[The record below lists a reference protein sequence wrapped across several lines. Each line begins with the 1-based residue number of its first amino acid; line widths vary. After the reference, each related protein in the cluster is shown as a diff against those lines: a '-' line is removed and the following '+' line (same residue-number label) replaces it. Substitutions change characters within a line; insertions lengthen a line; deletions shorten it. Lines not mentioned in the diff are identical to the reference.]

1 MEHRWVLLV
10 ANEEYLA
17 MQVQETI
24 HHVVDIAMVLV
35 SCTVIWVEEEL
46 LHLALGVEMLREE
59 IDVSVVGKE
68 EIVLHILGVIA
79 ESVAEEV
86 SADIW
91 LGEAI
96 LVELHA
102 HVPEVLQ

>member
-10 ANEEYLA
+10 THEEHLA
-17 MQVQETI
+17 MEIQESVEDI
-24 HHVVDIAMVLV
+24 VDVAVVLV
-35 SCTVIWVEEEL
+35 SSTVLRVEEEL

-59 IDVSVVGKE
+59 VDISIVGME
-68 EIVLHILGVIA
+68 EIVLHILSI
-79 ESVAEEV
+79 VAEGITQEI
-86 SADIW
+86 STDIW
-91 LGEAI
+91 FGEAI